1 LKALKQLPLVSLRI
15 KLVEHKK
22 SIGSFFNTFSN
33 LYSKDNPVKIL
44 AEGACR
50 KTLKSLDISHSTIKI
65 KEIRPIIAI

>member
-22 SIGSFFNTFSN
+22 IIGSFLNTFNN

-50 KTLKSLDISHSTIKI
+50 KTLKSLDISYSTIKI